1 MNEEKKITNELDM
14 MMEERKLI
22 DRVGG
27 IGGKKNSEVMGED
40 IGGSTVGFTTSAARS
55 FKFSK
60 IELMAVFIV
69 PVSTLVGHVA
79 MSDGMYW
86 MRFLLVLMSAMTMT
100 MMSFVFSKENTT
112 SSSGRGLTFMV
123 ACFQWS
129 CVVVEMIRMMT

>member
-1 MNEEKKITNELDM
+1 MNEEKKITNELNM

-27 IGGKKNSEVMGED
+27 IGDKKNAQVTGED
-40 IGGSTVGFTTSAARS
+40 IDGCTTSAARS

-79 MSDGMYW
+79 ISDGMHW

-112 SSSGRGLTFMV
+112 SSSGRGLSFMV
-123 ACFQWS
+123 AFFQWS